1 MTMYKRPLAAAVL
14 ITVVFMPASAQDA
27 FPPIANETVKTECGA
42 CHMPYQPQMLP
53 QRSWRAIIDGLA
65 KHFGEDASLPP
76 AKVAEVL
83 TYLVANAGDA
93 SGANNRFLRDLP
105 ATATPLRITETPRWL
120 REHRNIQP
128 EIWKRA
134 SIGSKGNCRA
144 CHQGAA
150 TGDYNEHRV
159 SIPK

>member
-1 MTMYKRPLAAAVL
+1 MHKLSFSLGVL
-14 ITVVFMPASAQDA
+14 IAVVSMPARAQDA
-27 FPPIANETVKTECGA
+27 FPSIVDTTVKTECGA
-42 CHMPYQPQMLP
+42 CPMVYQPQMLP
-53 QRSWRAIIDGLA
+53 RRSWQAIVNGLA
-65 KHFGEDASLPP
+65 QHFGEDAALTP
-76 AKVAEVL
+76 AKTAEVL
-83 TYLVANAGDA
+83 AYLVANAGDA
-93 SGANNRFLRDLP
+93 AGGNNRFLRDLP
-105 ATATPLRITETPRWL
+105 AAATPLRITETPRWV
-120 REHRNIQP
+120 REHREINP